1 MKKKLMLL
9 SLGLIIL
16 SLLGGMKGCS
26 VIGVTPST
34 LTFTSQDVQNG
45 NSLKF
50 EVWSKVPLLK
60 VRVSLECDDEWVD
73 VNPVG
78 FDTMGSW
85 NKVPVTVKIN
95 PSVLESA
102 DQILESV
109 IKISGEA
116 LRGRKVTASSNV
128 TVKVNLGG
136 NDQTG
141 GSN

>member
-78 FDTMGSW
+78 FDTMGS
-85 NKVPVTVKIN
+85 
-95 PSVLESA
+95 
-102 DQILESV
+102 
-109 IKISGEA
+109 
-116 LRGRKVTASSNV
+116 
-128 TVKVNLGG
+128 
-136 NDQTG
+136 
-141 GSN
+141 